1 MTGPGLRAGL
11 ARVPRWSVAPPG
23 VRGRTLHNYRIVQR
37 DAIVVGF
44 TSAAAPFLG
53 VYLAR
58 FGATPFE
65 LGLISSLPSVAG
77 LVVSIPLGQ
86 FLLRRTSIPRWLGV
100 NRMLAH
106 AAYGVIGFLPFIVPS
121 GAVVPVA
128 MVILLATSV
137 PQLIVPLTFNVVMSM
152 IAGPNGRFELLSRR
166 WSIAVL
172 TTALTVAVAGR
183 VLDVLPFP
191 LNYQVV
197 LIVLSL
203 AGPMSLYL
211 MTRLRMPEREIPPP
225 PPVSLP
231 VRARAASVVDLIR
244 GQPAFVSFISSLL
257 PFSIGTRMAL
267 PLIPLFYV
275 TTLSAT
281 DGEVGLIA
289 TVQSFALLSG
299 YLLWTRL
306 WRRRGGRIILLVCG
320 LGIACYP
327 ASLAISREIGLVL
340 VVTALAS
347 LFSAG
352 LQLVLFDELMHRV
365 PAAYSPTF
373 LAVEQNVSHI
383 AGLSGPLLG
392 AALAAALG
400 LPVALGIASTISV
413 VGYVLLALDGRRARK
428 ASQGGGAIAPA

>member
-1 MTGPGLRAGL
+1 MTGPGVRAGL
-11 ARVPRWSVAPPG
+11 ARIPRWSVAPPG

-37 DAIVVGF
+37 DGVAVGF

-65 LGLISSLPSVAG
+65 LGLISSMPSIAG

-100 NRMLAH
+100 SRMLAH
-106 AAYGVIGFLPFIVPS
+106 TAYGVIGFLPFIVPP

-128 MVILLATSV
+128 LLILLATSI
-137 PQLIVPLTFNVVMSM
+137 PQLIVPLTFNVVMAM
-152 IAGPNGRFELLSRR
+152 IAGPHGRFELLSRR

-172 TTALTVAVAGR
+172 TTAVTVAVAGR

-203 AGPMSLYL
+203 AGPLSLYL
-211 MTRLRMPEREIPPP
+211 MTRLRMPEREIPPLS
-225 PPVSLP
+225 PVSLP

-257 PFSIGTRMAL
+257 PYTIGTRMAL

-281 DGEVGLIA
+281 DGQIGLIA

-320 LGIACYP
+320 LGLACYP
-327 ASLAISREIGLVL
+327 ASLALSREIGLVL
-340 VVTALAS
+340 VVTAFAS

-365 PAAYSPTF
+365 PASYSPTF

-383 AGLSGPLLG
+383 AGLAGPLIG
-392 AALAAALG
+392 ASLAASLG
-400 LPVALGIASTISV
+400 FPVALGIASTISLT
-413 VGYVLLALDGRRARK
+413 GYILLALDGRRARK
-428 ASQGGGAIAPA
+428 TSDGSGATAPA